1 MSLKQQKIKIKP
13 RIKLNHNVYNTGFLV
28 SQSIWWPASINW
40 IRPCCMES
48 LVKSPCQSKFMFPVI
63 PSVPLTLRQVLWL
76 LFMHNIKYF
85 LPLRLLQDYNCVQSC
100 SNSCALCVMFH
111 GALSTHRRAGK
122 TDRRYAV
129 FLCAHHHLT
138 CMCTKLFAVHAEL
151 LATTWN
157 SRYLNLEIARGDY
170 CTHFDYC
177 DSIAIVETPLQ

>member
-1 MSLKQQKIKIKP
+1 MMMSLKQKKIKI
-13 RIKLNHNVYNTGFLV
+13 V

-40 IRPCCMES
+40 IRPCCMQS

-85 LPLRLLQDYNCVQSC
+85 CPLRLLQDYNCVQSC

-138 CMCTKLFAVHAEL
+138 CMCTKLL
-151 LATTWN
+151 WN
-157 SRYLNLEIARGDY
+157 SENKSRGLYFSKALFERLIFGGAYLRREI
-170 CTHFDYC
+170 CVSK
-177 DSIAIVETPLQ
+177 SIGLSL

>member
-1 MSLKQQKIKIKP
+1 M
-13 RIKLNHNVYNTGFLV
+13 

-40 IRPCCMES
+40 IRLCCMES
-48 LVKSPCQSKFMFPVI
+48 LVKSLCQSKFMFPVI
-63 PSVPLTLRQVLWL
+63 PSVPLMLRQVLWW
-76 LFMHNIKYF
+76 LFMHIIKYF

-111 GALSTHRRAGK
+111 GALSTYRRAGK

-138 CMCTKLFAVHAEL
+138 CMCTKLFVVHAEL

-157 SRYLNLEIARGDY
+157 SRYLNLEIA
-170 CTHFDYC
+170 CNKLS
-177 DSIAIVETPLQ
+177 SIKQICLDLFLEEAPCGSILVRDHLP